1 MFGRISSAL
10 PARKTSRRPIGPCSL
25 LGMALLWANP
35 GDLWAVDQL
44 TVELGT
50 LAGADWRLED
60 ARSQLA
66 LRADGT
72 LALELQ
78 AAALHLPA
86 PVGTLRALH
95 LSCPR
100 LQQRASQWRCAAGR
114 LQARHPALP
123 AQDAA
128 LSFRYDSDSGALDLE
143 LEPLTVAQGNAT
155 VRIRGAAGRWQL
167 AMQLQE
173 VSLPELLGL
182 LPAAPL
188 PADWQVDT
196 RIAGTLNAQLADG
209 QLAELQWDLDMPAL
223 AFSGPRGVYAAEDI
237 GLNLQGDAQR
247 RGAAWS
253 LAGQMRAAR
262 GTLCLSACWDLPAEG
277 IAVEWRGDWRT
288 DSQVLHLGEWRVR
301 DGERLQANG
310 SLRVGTAEGV
320 QVQQAEGRLAT
331 ESVEGLYQTYLQ
343 PLLIGTLFDQVA
355 AAGQLQ
361 AQLQYDQTAGLAIDA
376 QLQNV
381 SVQDPLNR
389 FGVHGLGGELR
400 WSGDGPPQPGRLRWD
415 RAQLYQ
421 LPIGAT
427 DLQFTATGGDVR
439 LVSDTA
445 IPMFDGELRVG
456 KFQLHDAGEPDMAW
470 QLEAVLTPLSME
482 AFSRAMGW
490 PEMAGALSGV
500 IPTLQYADR
509 RLSVNGVLLIRAF
522 DGEATIRN
530 LQVENLLGVVPTL
543 NADVQL
549 RNIDLQQLTGTFS
562 FGRIEGRLGGAMNG
576 LVLQNWHPVAFDARF
591 ATPEG
596 DRSRHRISQR
606 AVDNLTSL
614 GGGVGGALSRSF
626 LRFFD
631 DFSYD
636 RLGLS
641 CRLHNGVCEMDGVA
655 PAPEG
660 YYIVKG
666 GGLPRIDV
674 IGYQRRVDWQVL
686 TKRLEAV
693 TSGDGPVIR

>member
-1 MFGRISSAL
+1 M
-10 PARKTSRRPIGPCSL
+10 
-25 LGMALLWANP
+25 LGLALLWANP
-35 GDLWAVDQL
+35 SHLWAVDQL
-44 TVELGT
+44 AVELGT

-66 LRADGT
+66 LQSDGT

-86 PVGTLRALH
+86 PVGTLRTLR
-95 LSCPR
+95 LSCPH
-100 LQQRASQWRCAAGR
+100 LQLRGAQWRCGAGR
-114 LQARHPALP
+114 LQAQHPALP
-123 AQDAA
+123 SQDAA
-128 LSFRYDSDSGALDLE
+128 LTFRYDSDSGALDLE
-143 LEPLTVAQGNAT
+143 LEPLTLAQGSAT
-155 VRIRGAAGRWQL
+155 VRIRGAGGRWQL
-167 AMQLQE
+167 AMKLQE
-173 VSLPELLGL
+173 VGLSELLTL

-196 RIAGTLNAQLADG
+196 RIAGTLNAQLTEG
-209 QLAELQWDLDMPAL
+209 QLARLQWDLRLPAL
-223 AFSGPRGVYAAEDI
+223 AFSGPQDVYAAEDI
-237 GLNLQGDAQR
+237 ELDLQGDAQR
-247 RGAAWS
+247 RGADWT
-253 LAGQMRAAR
+253 LAGQVRAAR
-262 GTLCLSACWDLPAEG
+262 GTLCLTACWELPAESV
-277 IAVEWRGDWRT
+277 ALEWRGDWRT
-288 DSQVLHLGEWRVR
+288 DTRELHLGEWRIR
-301 DGERLQANG
+301 DGERLQADG
-310 SLRVGTAEGV
+310 SLRIDAAEGM
-320 QVQQAEGRLAT
+320 QVQQAEGRLVT
-331 ESVEGLYQTYLQ
+331 GSLEGLHQAYLQ

-355 AAGQLQ
+355 AAGQLR
-361 AQLQYDQTAGLAIDA
+361 AQLQYDQAAGLAIHA
-376 QLQNV
+376 ELQNV
-381 SVQDPLNR
+381 SVQDPQNR
-389 FGVHGLGGELR
+389 FGVHGLAGELR

-427 DLQFTATGGDVR
+427 DLQFTAAGGDVR

-445 IPMFDGELRVG
+445 IPVFDGELRVG
-456 KFQLHDAGEPDMAW
+456 KFQLQAAGEPDMAW

-482 AFSRAMGW
+482 VFSRAMGW

-530 LQVENLLGVVPTL
+530 LEVENLLGVVPTL

-549 RNIDLQQLTGTFS
+549 RNIDLQKLTGTFS

-626 LRFFD
+626 LRFFE

-686 TKRLEAV
+686 IKRLEAV
-693 TSGDGPVIR
+693 TSGEGPVIR